1 MVTGFMAGLFQKR
14 FDVIVAT
21 SPQFFT
27 VCAGWMLSVFRRKP
41 FVFELR
47 DIWPASIVAVGAMRG
62 NHLVEWLEKL
72 ELFLYRKSDAII
84 SVTESFKKDLIKRGV
99 DRRKISV
106 ILNGVDLDRYQPV
119 ELKNCELTK
128 KYELENKFVVGYVG
142 THGLAH
148 GLDVILTAAKR
159 LRNSPDIVFILIDAG
174 AAKKRIVHLAERD
187 GLTNIIFIDR
197 QPKEAMAAH
206 WSLCDLSLIH
216 LKNEPL
222 FAQVIPTKLFESMG
236 MGIPVIMALPEG
248 EATSLVNN
256 YGCGVV
262 IPTENGEKLAHKIL
276 ELKSA
281 PERLKLYRQ
290 LALKSSLKFSRDS
303 KAREM
308 LVVLKKVVFSSGTGT
323 ASKKRSIEKF
333 QKAYKKLI

>member
-1 MVTGFMAGLFQKR
+1 M
-14 FDVIVAT
+14 
-21 SPQFFT
+21 S
-27 VCAGWMLSVFRRKP
+27 
-41 FVFELR
+41 
-47 DIWPASIVAVGAMRG
+47 
-62 NHLVEWLEKL
+62 
-72 ELFLYRKSDAII
+72 
-84 SVTESFKKDLIKRGV
+84 
-99 DRRKISV
+99 
-106 ILNGVDLDRYQPV
+106 
-119 ELKNCELTK
+119 
-128 KYELENKFVVGYVG
+128 
-142 THGLAH
+142 
-148 GLDVILTAAKR
+148 
-159 LRNSPDIVFILIDAG
+159 
-174 AAKKRIVHLAERD
+174 
-187 GLTNIIFIDR
+187 NIIFIDR
-197 QPKEAMAAH
+197 QPKEVMASH

-262 IPTENGEKLAHKIL
+262 ITTENGEKLAHKIL

-308 LVVLKKVVFSSGTGT
+308 LIVLKKVVFSYGTG
-323 ASKKRSIEKF
+323 SDI
-333 QKAYKKLI
+333 